1 MTKAI
6 LRKDW
11 FSEVWEKWKTNPSE
25 VEKTRG
31 THPFGGGWTELYN
44 GQHPEVMK
52 THPRFLEY
60 IDKYKTKINISVSP
74 KGIPNFINISI
85 KNDDI
90 FDIGKKLGES
100 RPYLVLI
107 EDILEHI
114 SFNAVGELL
123 VKIYD
128 KMEIGGEI
136 IIKTP
141 NLEEILKRYVN
152 GQLQYIDFI
161 KTMYGEQVESM
172 DYHSC
177 SYTGDAL
184 KALIEDVGFTIT
196 VLDKMEN
203 GLFLYAVGRKNKE
216 YRNP

>member
-11 FSEVWEKWKTNPSE
+11 ITEVWEKWKTNPSE

-60 IDKYKTKINISVSP
+60 VDKFKTKINMTVSP
-74 KGIPNFINISI
+74 REIPQFINISI

-90 FDIGKKLGES
+90 FDIGKKLGDK

-107 EDILEHI
+107 DDLLEHI

-123 VKIYD
+123 VKIHD
-128 KMEIGGEI
+128 RMSLNGEI
-136 IIKTP
+136 IIKTL
-141 NLEEILKRYVN
+141 NMDEVIKRYAEKKI
-152 GQLQYIDFI
+152 QYVDFI
-161 KTMYGEQVESM
+161 KLVFGEQVEAN

-177 SYTGDAL
+177 LYTEEAI
-184 KALIEDVGFTIT
+184 KALLEDVGFMPMTI
-196 VLDKMEN
+196 DRIEN
-203 GLFLYAVGRKNKE
+203 GLFLYAIAKK
-216 YRNP
+216 YKDY